1 MKKILEFLLITS
13 LLYSCGSNER
23 VSKEVFEEVNKSM
36 EVKKLNEADI
46 IQAGMKWGDEISTE
60 AQQQLITALQK
71 AMDEKGIPGAV
82 EFCNVQAL
90 PILQSVSEKHGV
102 GIRRAS
108 NRYRNPKDKPTE
120 EEMGILEAYEYN
132 IENELPLD
140 PSIQK
145 FENGEVYLYTKAI
158 KIPNG
163 MCLSCHG
170 EPGTDISA
178 ETQKALAALYPDDKA
193 TGHKIGDLRGMWSI
207 RIPKKE
213 VVKKM

>member
-1 MKKILEFLLITS
+1 MKKIFGFLLMIS

-46 IQAGMKWGDEISTE
+46 LQAGMKWGDEISTE
-60 AQQQLITALQK
+60 AQQQLIGALQK
-71 AMDEKGIPGAV
+71 AIEEKGVPGAV
-82 EFCNVQAL
+82 QFCNVEAL
-90 PILQSVSEKHGV
+90 PILTEVSQKYGV
-102 GIRRAS
+102 TVRRAS
-108 NRYRNPKDKPTE
+108 NKFRNPNDKPNKDE
-120 EEMGILEAYEYN
+120 KGILEAYEYN
-132 IENELPLD
+132 VENDLSLD

-158 KIPNG
+158 KIANA

-170 EPGTDISA
+170 QPGTDISP
-178 ETQKALAALYPDDKA
+178 ETQKALADLYPQDKA
-193 TGHKIGDLRGMWSI
+193 TGHKMGDLRGMWSI

>member
-1 MKKILEFLLITS
+1 MKKILGFLLAITFLS
-13 LLYSCGSNER
+13 SCGSNER

-36 EVKKLNEADI
+36 EVKKLNEVDI
-46 IQAGMKWGDEISTE
+46 LQAGMEWGDEISTE
-60 AQQQLITALQK
+60 AQQQLVSALQK
-71 AMDEKGIPGAV
+71 AIEEKGVPGAI
-82 EFCNVQAL
+82 EFCNVQAF
-90 PILQSVSEKHGV
+90 PILQEVGTKYGV
-102 GIRRAS
+102 TVRRAS
-108 NRYRNPKDKPTE
+108 NKYRNPADKPTE
-120 EEMGILEAYEYN
+120 EEKGILEAYEYN
-132 IENELPLD
+132 AENELPLD

-163 MCLSCHG
+163 MCLNCHG
-170 EPGTDISA
+170 EPGIDISA
-178 ETQKALAALYPDDKA
+178 ETQKALAELYHEDKA

>member
-1 MKKILEFLLITS
+1 MKKIFGFLLMIC

-46 IQAGMKWGDEISTE
+46 LQAGMKWGDEISTE
-60 AQQQLITALQK
+60 AQQQLIGALQK
-71 AMDEKGIPGAV
+71 AIEEKGVPGAV
-82 EFCNVQAL
+82 QFCNVEAL
-90 PILQSVSEKHGV
+90 PILTEVSQKYGV
-102 GIRRAS
+102 TVRRAS
-108 NRYRNPKDKPTE
+108 NRFRNPNDKPNE
-120 EEMGILEAYEYN
+120 DEKGILEAYEYN
-132 IENELPLD
+132 VENKLSLD
-140 PSIQK
+140 PSIQN

-158 KIPNG
+158 KIANA

-170 EPGTDISA
+170 QPGTDISP
-178 ETQKALAALYPDDKA
+178 ETQKALADLYPQDKA
-193 TGHKIGDLRGMWSI
+193 TGHKMGDLRGMWSI

>member
-1 MKKILEFLLITS
+1 MKKILGFLLAIIFLS
-13 LLYSCGSNER
+13 SCGSNER

-36 EVKKLNEADI
+36 EVKKLNEVDI
-46 IQAGMKWGDEISTE
+46 LQAGMEWGDEISTE
-60 AQQQLITALQK
+60 AQQQLVSALQK
-71 AMDEKGIPGAV
+71 AIEEKGVPGAI
-82 EFCNVQAL
+82 EFCNVQAF
-90 PILQSVSEKHGV
+90 PILQEVGTKYGV
-102 GIRRAS
+102 TVRRAS
-108 NRYRNPKDKPTE
+108 NKYRNPADKPTE
-120 EEMGILEAYEYN
+120 EEKGILEAYEYN
-132 IENELPLD
+132 AENELPLD

-145 FENGEVYLYTKAI
+145 FENGEVYLYTKVI

-163 MCLSCHG
+163 MCLNCHG

-178 ETQKALAALYPDDKA
+178 ETQKALADLYPGDKA

>member
-1 MKKILEFLLITS
+1 MKKIFEFLLMTS
-13 LLYSCGSNER
+13 LLSSCGSNER

-46 IQAGMKWGDEISTE
+46 LQAGMKWGDEMSTE
-60 AQQQLITALQK
+60 AQQQLVSALQK
-71 AMDEKGIPGAV
+71 AIEEKGVPGAIQ
-82 EFCNVQAL
+82 FCNVQAL
-90 PILQSVSEKHGV
+90 PILAEVSQKYGV
-102 GIRRAS
+102 TIRRVS
-108 NRYRNPKDKPTE
+108 NQFRNPEDQPTE
-120 EEMGILEAYEYN
+120 EEKGILEAYEYN
-132 IENELPLD
+132 AENNLALD

-163 MCLSCHG
+163 MCLNCHG

-178 ETQKALAALYPDDKA
+178 ETQKALAELYPGDKA

>member
-1 MKKILEFLLITS
+1 MKKIFGFLLMIS

-46 IQAGMKWGDEISTE
+46 LQAGMKWGDEISTE
-60 AQQQLITALQK
+60 AQQQLIGALQK
-71 AMDEKGIPGAV
+71 AIEEKGVPGAV
-82 EFCNVQAL
+82 QFCNVEAL
-90 PILQSVSEKHGV
+90 PILTEVSQKYGV
-102 GIRRAS
+102 TVRRTS
-108 NRYRNPKDKPTE
+108 NKFRNPNDKPNKDE
-120 EEMGILEAYEYN
+120 KGILEAYEYN
-132 IENELPLD
+132 VENNLSLD

-158 KIPNG
+158 KIPNA

-170 EPGTDISA
+170 QPGTDISP
-178 ETQKALAALYPDDKA
+178 ETQKALADLYPQDKA
-193 TGHKIGDLRGMWSI
+193 TGHKMGDLRGMWSI

>member
-1 MKKILEFLLITS
+1 MKKIFGFLLMIS

-46 IQAGMKWGDEISTE
+46 LQAGMKWGDEISTE
-60 AQQQLITALQK
+60 AQQQLIGALQK
-71 AMDEKGIPGAV
+71 AIEEKGVPGAV
-82 EFCNVQAL
+82 QFCNVEAL
-90 PILQSVSEKHGV
+90 PILTEVSQKYGV
-102 GIRRAS
+102 TVRRAS
-108 NRYRNPKDKPTE
+108 NKFRNPNDKPNKDE
-120 EEMGILEAYEYN
+120 KGILEAYEYN
-132 IENELPLD
+132 VENNLSLD

-158 KIPNG
+158 KIANA

-170 EPGTDISA
+170 QPGTDISP
-178 ETQKALAALYPDDKA
+178 ETQKALADLYPQDKA
-193 TGHKIGDLRGMWSI
+193 TGHKMGDLRGMWSI

>member
-1 MKKILEFLLITS
+1 MKKIFGFLLIII
-13 LLYSCGSNER
+13 LLSSCGSNER

-60 AQQQLITALQK
+60 AQQQLISALQK
-71 AMDEKGIPGAV
+71 AIEEKGVPGAIQ
-82 EFCNVQAL
+82 FCNVEAL
-90 PILQSVSEKHGV
+90 PILQEVSAKYGV
-102 GIRRAS
+102 TVRRVS
-108 NRYRNPKDKPTE
+108 NRFRNPQDKPTE
-120 EEMGILEAYEYN
+120 DEIGILEAYEYN
-132 IENELPLD
+132 AENELPLD

-145 FENGEVYLYTKAI
+145 FENGEVYLYSKAI
-158 KIPNG
+158 KIPNA

-170 EPGTDISA
+170 QPGTDISA
-178 ETQKALAALYPDDKA
+178 ETQKALSELYPQDNA

>member
-1 MKKILEFLLITS
+1 MKKIFEFLLMVS
-13 LLYSCGSNER
+13 LLSSCGSNER

-46 IQAGMKWGDEISTE
+46 LQAGMKWGDEMSTE
-60 AQQQLITALQK
+60 AQQQLVSSLQK
-71 AMDEKGIPGAV
+71 AIKEKGVPGAIQ
-82 EFCNVQAL
+82 FCNVQAL
-90 PILQSVSEKHGV
+90 PILAEVSQKYGV
-102 GIRRAS
+102 TIRRVS
-108 NRYRNPKDKPTE
+108 NQFRNPKDQPTE
-120 EEMGILEAYEYN
+120 EEKGILEAYEYN
-132 IENELPLD
+132 AENNLALD

-163 MCLSCHG
+163 MCLNCHG

-178 ETQKALAALYPDDKA
+178 ETQKDLAELYPGDKA

>member
-1 MKKILEFLLITS
+1 MKKIFEFLLMVS
-13 LLYSCGSNER
+13 LLSSCGSNER

-46 IQAGMKWGDEISTE
+46 LQAGMKWGDEMSTE
-60 AQQQLITALQK
+60 AQQQLVSALQK
-71 AMDEKGIPGAV
+71 AIEEKGIPGAIQ
-82 EFCNVQAL
+82 FCNVQAL
-90 PILQSVSEKHGV
+90 PILAEVSQKYGV
-102 GIRRAS
+102 TIRRVS
-108 NRYRNPKDKPTE
+108 NQFRNPKDQPTE
-120 EEMGILEAYEYN
+120 EEKGILEAYEYN
-132 IENELPLD
+132 AENNLALD

-163 MCLSCHG
+163 MCLNCHG

-178 ETQKALAALYPDDKA
+178 ETQIALAELYPGDKA
-193 TGHKIGDLRGMWSI
+193 IGHKIGDLRGMWSI